1 MKVNSAEYI
10 KSINT
15 LDQLPRDLLPQ
26 IAFAGRSN
34 VGKSSLMNLLLNRK
48 KLVKVSSTPGKTRSI
63 NFFLIN
69 QTFYFVDLPGYGYAK
84 VSRTLQQDWQ
94 ALMEQY
100 LLKCSN
106 LNAVVLLFDLRHK
119 ITSMDCEFLRW
130 LEHHGMAYVLVGTKA
145 DKLSGNEL
153 SKQTAANRRFLKN
166 ELGKETDIVVFS
178 SVTGKGK
185 DELWSCLRQILD
197 KKKQFGRIE

>member
-1 MKVNSAEYI
+1 MKVLSAEYI

-15 LDQLPRDLLPQ
+15 LDQLPRDPLPQ

-69 QTFYFVDLPGYGYAK
+69 QKFYFVDLPGYGYAK

-100 LLKCSN
+100 LLQCQA
-106 LNAVVLLFDLRHK
+106 LRAVVLLFDLRHK
-119 ITSMDCEFLRW
+119 ITLMDCEFLRW
-130 LEHHGMAYVLVGTKA
+130 LDYHNMAYVLVGTKA

-153 SKQTAANRRFLKN
+153 SKQVAENRRFLVN
-166 ELGKETDIVVFS
+166 ELGKEEELVVFS
-178 SVTGKGK
+178 AMTGKGK
-185 DELWSCLRQILD
+185 DELWIRIRKILD
-197 KKKQFGRIE
+197 EKKQFGRN